1 MIRSLRIILGLLPLL
16 EFTFVMSACMS
27 RGPPCT
33 KYRPAVYEEPT
44 FERTLGL
51 VDSKNLAEIT
61 KFHVNAKVQM
71 RYAITSTQLKQN

>member
-1 MIRSLRIILGLLPLL
+1 
-16 EFTFVMSACMS
+16 MSGCMS
-27 RGPPCT
+27 RGPRC
-33 KYRPAVYEEPT
+33 YRPKVYEVRYEEPT